1 MNQVD
6 LFWDKH
12 WVRYPR
18 HSFVL
23 AVPDHV
29 LEINAVWVLGH
40 VLRFFFFFF
49 FSLAQVPHPNLP
61 TFGLCNT
68 MQLYI
73 LAIAQFLKKKK
84 KIPLE

>member
-49 FSLAQVPHPNLP
+49 FFAGPSTPPKFA
-61 TFGLCNT
+61 
-68 MQLYI
+68 YI
-73 LAIAQFLKKKK
+73 WAM
-84 KIPLE
+84 